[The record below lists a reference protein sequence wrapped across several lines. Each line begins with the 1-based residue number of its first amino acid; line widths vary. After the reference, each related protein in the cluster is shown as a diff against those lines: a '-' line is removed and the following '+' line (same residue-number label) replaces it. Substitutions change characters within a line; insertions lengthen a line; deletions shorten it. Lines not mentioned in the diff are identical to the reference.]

1 MDCPGRP
8 IPPSCMLGALLH
20 PLNSPGG
27 VVALSSPRRPAP
39 QSYTGTLLLMPPLSV
54 IKTALVAS
62 LAAARYMISSSFSF
76 GAVSIGSSAMSFF
89 ICLKANFAPAGPEI
103 IAHSIGMTLLL
114 RIVTVPP
121 FTGNFNISL
130 CVMAYGTDLSY
141 TRSAYYSIV
150 LDGDLITMKFIH
162 AEVECSSSPIFTS
175 RDIWPIGQIV
185 SPLNPMSDVVTG
197 IIWLLISGW
206 SLAKQCSYR
215 TSEDAP
221 PSTYIRYTKC
231 PLFQLR

>member
-1 MDCPGRP
+1 MRHRKHLKGISAERPHFQSISARITIEGMLCLDLEIPHTFATPSVGIPLGHLGGASPCAAGRL
-8 IPPSCMLGALLH
+8 SYLLASRQKH
-20 PLNSPGG
+20 P
-27 VVALSSPRRPAP
+27 
-39 QSYTGTLLLMPPLSV
+39 
-54 IKTALVAS
+54 
-62 LAAARYMISSSFSF
+62 
-76 GAVSIGSSAMSFF
+76 
-89 ICLKANFAPAGPEI
+89 GPEI

-141 TRSAYYSIV
+141 THSSYYSIV
-150 LDGDLITMKFIH
+150 LDGDLIYMKFIH
-162 AEVECSSSPIFTS
+162 AEMECSSSHIFTS

-215 TSEDAP
+215 TFEDAP
-221 PSTYIRYTKC
+221 PSMYIRYTKC
-231 PLFQLR
+231 PIFQLR